1 MAKKPKA
8 AARAKPE
15 STQNQTVLVDTDFP
29 RFLDDLERLAD
40 RELEAVQATVDKLG
54 KMTWND
60 IYKTS
65 SKTPGDKRGLNF
77 EPLDQQTAN
86 GQRIASIRVTN
97 KFRARVCR
105 DGRHMRFISLHP
117 DHDSAYDESG
127 GEDLS
132 PQGR

>member
-54 KMTWND
+54 TMTWND

-117 DHDSAYDESG
+117 DHDSAYDEFG